1 MKKVPLFTDPLKPAS
16 RPAPNDAWLITMAD
30 LTALLVAMFVLI
42 FSTRM
47 MNSANFDTLSGSLR
61 ATFAPTAV
69 AVPVTPNSQ
78 NNAEAK
84 TNVRR
89 GVGYLNHIFRLRLLE
104 DATWQTLRGTES
116 ADGQSFVYPISP
128 ALQTLETADAQANW
142 QRLGAAVRTF
152 QTPVAV
158 RVVVPEG
165 QNLTEATT
173 NAWALAQAASKGGG
187 RVTAEVQRGTIA
199 QTQWII
205 YGTE

>member
-1 MKKVPLFTDPLKPAS
+1 MKKSTPFIDPLKPAK
-16 RPAPNDAWLITMAD
+16 RPAPQDAWLITMAD

-47 MNSANFDTLSGSLR
+47 MNSTNFDTLSGSLR

-78 NNAEAK
+78 QNAEAK

-104 DATWQTLRGTES
+104 DPVWQTLRGTES
-116 ADGQSFVYPISP
+116 PDGQGFVYPISP
-128 ALQTLETADAQANW
+128 TLQAVDTPEAQALW

-165 QNLTEATT
+165 QDLATAT
-173 NAWALAQAASKGGG
+173 ARSWALAQAASKGGG